1 MGSSLRPLCFDLHS
15 VCLHPADFGGIT
27 SCATLHLCFGP
38 HSHTV
43 GDGGDDDDDD
53 EYDEYDDD
61 YDAGDDDNDVDDDR
75 GRQHLSCPRKPRLDT
90 TK

>member
-1 MGSSLRPLCFDLHS
+1 MGSRLRPLCFDLHS

-43 GDGGDDDDDD
+43 GDGDDDDDD